1 MTTFHY
7 RNLASRLRPALWL
20 GLVLLVV
27 AASAGCISEKHEG
40 DKITFTNAWWAPL
53 LVMVGSLVAGPVGFF
68 LREWSGRIAI
78 GLMIICPLGIL
89 GGISLYTDYCEVDP
103 NGFKGQM
110 GFFGTKKFE
119 AQFADIES
127 ISLQERRS
135 RRSRSTY
142 LVYQTRDGKTRDFA
156 IGNAMTKAAFPHI
169 IKFAEAKG
177 VPIQ

>member
-1 MTTFHY
+1 MTTLRFSI
-7 RNLASRLRPALWL
+7 LAPRLRSTLWL
-20 GLVLLVV
+20 GLILLVV
-27 AASAGCISEKHEG
+27 ATSTGCVTETREG
-40 DKITFTNAWWAPL
+40 DKITITNAWWAPL
-53 LVMVGSLVAGPVGFF
+53 LLMLGSVVAGPAGFF
-68 LREWSGRIAI
+68 LREWSGRAAL

-110 GFFGTKKFE
+110 GIFGSKKFE
-119 AQFADIES
+119 GQFTDLTN

-135 RRSRSTY
+135 RRSTTTY

-156 IGNAMTKAAFPHI
+156 LGNAMTKAAAPHI
-169 IKFAEAKG
+169 LEFATAKG

>member
-1 MTTFHY
+1 MTTLRFSI
-7 RNLASRLRPALWL
+7 LAPRLRSALWL
-20 GLVLLVV
+20 GLILLVV
-27 AASAGCISEKHEG
+27 ATSAGCITETREG
-40 DKITFTNAWWAPL
+40 DKITITNAWWAPL
-53 LVMVGSLVAGPVGFF
+53 LVMVGSIVAGPAGFF
-68 LREWSGRIAI
+68 LREWSGRAAL

-110 GFFGTKKFE
+110 GIFGSKKFE
-119 AQFADIES
+119 GQFTDLTN

-135 RRSRSTY
+135 RRSTTTY

-156 IGNAMTKAAFPHI
+156 LGNAMTKAAAPYI
-169 IKFAEAKG
+169 LEFATAKG

>member
-1 MTTFHY
+1 MT
-7 RNLASRLRPALWL
+7 ALRFCRVPPRIRSALWL
-20 GLVLLVV
+20 GLILVV
-27 AASAGCISEKHEG
+27 VATSAGCITETREG
-40 DKITFTNAWWAPL
+40 EKITITNAWWAPL
-53 LVMVGSLVAGPVGFF
+53 LVMLGSIVAGPAGFF
-68 LREWSGRIAI
+68 LREWSGRAAL

-110 GFFGTKKFE
+110 GIFGSKKYE
-119 AQFADIES
+119 GQFSDLTN

-135 RRSRSTY
+135 RRSTTTY

-156 IGNAMTKAAFPHI
+156 LGNAITKAAAPHI
-169 IKFAEAKG
+169 LEFATAKG